1 VKLLGPQ
8 CPKRRHRIKL
18 RFGEHRVLGKQ
29 VLEGFRLKDTIRAID
44 STGYNPKGGPKES
57 VDQDSY
63 HGLITGS
70 DSLRS
75 FLLGPKGQIS
85 PAGYSRFHLVAVV
98 VQQPNLPVQRAVLC
112 QKERTFPREE
122 SWRKAGL
129 SFDVSVARMSWYVP
143 DRRGISAL
151 LGCHRYFL
159 THGDAKALGVIG
171 RPSRRGNL

>member
-1 VKLLGPQ
+1 
-8 CPKRRHRIKL
+8 L

-63 HGLITGS
+63 HGLITES

-75 FLLGPKGQIS
+75 FLLAPKGQIS

-122 SWRKAGL
+122 KLAQSGLILRCFSRKNVMVCTRSARYKRAPGL
-129 SFDVSVARMSWYVP
+129 SSVLPYPW
-143 DRRGISAL
+143 
-151 LGCHRYFL
+151 
-159 THGDAKALGVIG
+159 
-171 RPSRRGNL
+171 